1 MPTYATNKKAR
12 FNFEI
17 LEEIEAGLVL
27 SGQEVKSIRNGGAKL
42 QGSHLS
48 FIKTDAFVSSMRIS
62 PYKFAGK
69 LDEYDPNQQRKLLL
83 SKKEIEYLRGKSQE
97 KGLTIVPISL
107 YNKGRFIK
115 IKLGLAK
122 GKKNYDKRETIKKR
136 DADREMG
143 RIIKNSL

>member
-12 FNFEI
+12 FNYEI
-17 LEEIEAGLVL
+17 LEEIEAGLIL

-42 QGSHLS
+42 QGSHMS
-48 FIKTDAFVSSMRIS
+48 FLGNDAFVSNMRIS

-69 LDEYDPNQQRKLLL
+69 LEDYDPNQQRKLLL
-83 SKKEIEYLRGKSQE
+83 SKKELEYLRGKSQE

-107 YNKGRFIK
+107 YNRGRFIK

-136 DADREMG
+136 DINREFG
-143 RIIKNSL
+143 RLLKNS